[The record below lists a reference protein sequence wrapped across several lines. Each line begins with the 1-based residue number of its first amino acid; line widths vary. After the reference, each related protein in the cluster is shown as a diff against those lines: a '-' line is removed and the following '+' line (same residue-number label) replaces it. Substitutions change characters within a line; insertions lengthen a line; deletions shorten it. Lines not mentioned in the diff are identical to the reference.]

1 MMQRSGE
8 RTLQRRALEEL
19 ARRAARRSLT
29 AFKRLVWPRYA
40 HAPHLDALDRVLM
53 ACSRHVATGGA
64 EGLSHVIVMMPPR
77 HGKSQTSSRLY
88 PAWHLG
94 NWPDHRVILASY
106 GATLAHKHSRYA
118 RNVLRAPRYRA
129 VFPDARLADDSQ
141 AVDAWNL
148 AGRDGGMDAVG
159 VGGGITGKGGHVI
172 IVDDPIKSRAEAESP
187 VYREATWEWFVND
200 LYTRR
205 EPGAA
210 VIMITTPWHPDDLAH
225 RLIEREP
232 EKWHVMRLPALA
244 EEGDLLGRAPGE
256 ALWPARFPAEELQAI
271 RTSLGS
277 YSWNALYQLRP
288 TAREGNMIRRAWLSN
303 FVDVAPRAAR
313 RVRYWDKA
321 GTAGGGAY
329 TAGVLLALDEEGL
342 LYVEDVVRGQ
352 WSAGERERVIRQTAE
367 LDAGRYGHVVIWV
380 EQEPGSGGIESAQ
393 ATARNLAGFPVYL
406 DRPTGDKDV
415 RLEPFAAQAE
425 AGNVRLVRGAWNAA
439 YVEELAAVP
448 NGTYRDQADATA
460 GACNRLVA
468 GGPTWEAVIV

>member
-1 MMQRSGE
+1 MQRRGE

-29 AFKRLVWPRYA
+29 AFKRLVWPRYT
-40 HAPHLDALDRVLM
+40 HAPHLEALDRVLM
-53 ACSRHVATGGA
+53 ACSRHARTGGA

-77 HGKSQTSSRLY
+77 HGKTQTVSRLY

-94 NWPDHRVILASY
+94 NCPDHRVILASY
-106 GATLAHKHSRYA
+106 GATLAHKSSRYA
-118 RNVLRAPRYRA
+118 RNVLRTPRYRA
-129 VFPDARLADDSQ
+129 VFPGVLLADDSQ

-148 AGRDGGMDAVG
+148 AGRDGGMDAMG
-159 VGGGITGKGGHVI
+159 VGGGVTGKGGHII
-172 IVDDPIKSRAEAESP
+172 IVDDPIKSREEAESET
-187 VYREATWEWFVND
+187 YREKVWDWFNDD

-210 VIMITTPWHPDDLAH
+210 VIVIMTRWHHDDLVG
-225 RLIEREP
+225 RLLREDP
-232 EKWHVMRLPALA
+232 DLWTVIRLPALA
-244 EEGDLLGRAPGE
+244 EEGDPLGREPGA
-256 ALWPARFPAEELQAI
+256 ALWPQRFPAAALAAI
-271 RTSLGS
+271 RQRLGS
-277 YSWNALYQLRP
+277 HSWNALYQQRP

-329 TAGVLLALDEEGL
+329 TAGVLLALDEEGIV
-342 LYVEDVVRGQ
+342 YVEDVVRGQ

-367 LDAGRYGHVVIWV
+367 LDAQRYGHVVIWV
-380 EQEPGSGGIESAQ
+380 EQEPGSGGLESVQ
-393 ATARNLAGFPVYL
+393 ATIRNLAGFPVYA
-406 DRPTGDKDV
+406 DRPTGDKDA

-425 AGNVRLVRGAWNAA
+425 AGNVRLLRGAWNAA

-448 NGTYRDQADATA
+448 NGACRDQADATA
-460 GACNRLVA
+460 GAFNRLA